1 MEAELYHHGI
11 LGMKWGVRRFQNA
24 DGSLTA
30 LGFKHRNIRE
40 SRFNFNDLKKS
51 AMTFI
56 DNNKNKSFSEIKI
69 DALDYMN
76 QKGLLDLLDANADAP
91 FKAIA
96 QGKGKAGIQQEIID
110 NYKGKGSD
118 PISFMNKL
126 RRNFE
131 IVSATNAEKA
141 AKPYIWEEV
150 EDYGSIGDWVD
161 RQDDTR
167 GKANSEALKK
177 IGSTD
182 DWGGDKHEKREWDM
196 TIEQPT
202 MRMVDHRS
210 EGGSTS
216 IMYKQDYRDLD
227 QKKFDAAM
235 KKGNFSY
242 EDWGKAVIDAT
253 GRNLE
258 DKKLGMI
265 SKDARDIERATVGKT
280 FLDSLKTNDDWNTS
294 GDYDVSK
301 LTENWY
307 DREGLHN
314 EYRDFE
320 GKKFDYD
327 SSGRIGS
334 GGSYIPTGTPTRE
347 YQEFVKNLGVMPSNY
362 SHVTDTPSHDFVD
375 ITAKMFEDKWTMS
388 HSDLT
393 DNFLMHHGI
402 MGMHWGERK
411 YQNKDGSLTE
421 EGRKHYGV
429 GPAREFAKKVGATA
443 KKASETLSS
452 AARKTFRP
460 NEADM
465 NEKLAKAYEKKRIED
480 KKNQLRELQGKKK
493 RIQDMSNQEVWE
505 EIQAR
510 NNRKTL
516 ERMRREASALHKG
529 TDFVSK
535 AAGVATTPLKE
546 LAGFGLSMA
555 KDTAAYGISR
565 ATRSAIDDAVYAA
578 SKQRRLENRTE
589 LEKLRDDS
597 EINKLKFEER
607 SRGLREQNEI
617 QRMKNNAKLGD
628 VRTEHEAAKLQNEM
642 NRFSSEDQL
651 RDVKTQNERQRIES
665 EMSLRE
671 MNNARERTKAE
682 RDAAVNF
689 LERQVAMGSE
699 TASKYATE
707 RLNRIKTNSPGGGNK
722 KDGNKKRR

>member
-11 LGMKWGVRRFQNA
+11 LGQKWGVRRFQNF
-24 DGSLTA
+24 DGSLTS

-40 SRFNFNDLKKS
+40 SRFNFDELKKS
-51 AMTFI
+51 ATDFI
-56 DNNKNKSFSEIKI
+56 NTNKNKSFSEMKI

-76 QKGLLDLLDANADAP
+76 QKGLLNLFNANADAP

-96 QGKGKAGIQQEIID
+96 EGKGKAGIQQEIID

-118 PISFMNKL
+118 PLSFMKKVK
-126 RRNFE
+126 RNFE

-150 EDYGSIGDWVD
+150 ADYGTTGEWVNT
-161 RQDDTR
+161 RDDAI
-167 GKANSEALKK
+167 GKASSEALKK
-177 IGSTD
+177 IGST
-182 DWGGDKHEKREWDM
+182 DWGGDKHEKREWELVL
-196 TIEQPT
+196 EQPT
-202 MRMVDHRS
+202 MKMVDHRS

-216 IMYKQDYRDLD
+216 TMYKQDYRDLD

-253 GRNLE
+253 GKSLE
-258 DKKLGMI
+258 DKKLGLI

-280 FLDSLKTNDDWNTS
+280 FLDGLKTTDAWNTS

-307 DREGLHN
+307 DKEGLHN
-314 EYRDFE
+314 EYRKFE
-320 GKKFDYD
+320 GKQFDYD

-334 GGSYIPTGTPTRE
+334 NGSYIPTAVPTKE
-347 YQEFVKNLGVMPSNY
+347 YQEFTAKLGVMPSNY

-375 ITAKMFEDKWTMS
+375 TTAKMLEDKWTMS

-393 DNFLMHHGI
+393 EDFLMHHGI

-443 KKASETLSS
+443 KKASETIST

-460 NEADM
+460 TEADM
-465 NEKLAKAYEKKRIED
+465 NEKLAKAYEKKRIQD
-480 KKNQLRELQGKKK
+480 KKNQLRELQGKNK
-493 RIQDMSNQEVWE
+493 RIKDMSSQEVWE

-510 NNRKTL
+510 NNQRTL
-516 ERMRREASALHKG
+516 ERMRRDSSALHKG
-529 TDFVSK
+529 TDFIAK
-535 AAGVATTPLKE
+535 TAGIATTPVRE
-546 LAGFGLSMA
+546 LAGFGLSLA
-555 KDTAAYGISR
+555 KENVAYGINR
-565 ATRSAIDDAVYAA
+565 AAKSAIDDAVFAA
-578 SKQRRLENRTE
+578 SKKRRLENRTE

-597 EINKLKFEER
+597 DINKLKFEE
-607 SRGLREQNEI
+607 STRGLREQNEI
-617 QRMKNNAKLGD
+617 QRMRNNAALGD
-628 VRTEHEAAKLQNEM
+628 LRTAHEAKKLRNEM
-642 NRFSSEDQL
+642 DEFDS
-651 RDVKTQNERQRIES
+651 K
-665 EMSLRE
+665 MSLRE

-699 TASKYATE
+699 SASTYAAE
-707 RLNRIKTNSPGGGNK
+707 RLARMKKNSPGGGGGQNQNQNQQGKKNK
-722 KDGNKKRR
+722 KKQNKYNNYNN